1 MILSLKMTFYDGTNC
16 IGGNKIL
23 LEDSGVGLFMDFG
36 TNFKAEG
43 MYFDEFLQPR
53 STFGFMDLLVFGM
66 LPPLMGI
73 YRSDLEYPGVWER
86 FSGHPLFKEIEAQ
99 GVLLSHAHFDHC
111 GYLSYLREDI
121 PIFTSITSAVV
132 CKALQDTGGG
142 AKLQEICYTAPRELK
157 DDLLKTT
164 HYKKVPYCQRPYH
177 VFGKDIIPPAAHKFW
192 ERCSTSRELDCR
204 QLEGCGDVAEI
215 ANLEVRFWP
224 VDHSI
229 PGAGAFAVKT
239 SAGWVVYTGD
249 IRLHGKRGCLS
260 ERFINEAAKLKPRAL
275 ICEGTHPM
283 VERPVTEEQVAA
295 NCFQVVK
302 ETNGLVVADFGPRNV
317 ERLLSFLEIA
327 RETDRLLVL
336 TPKDVY
342 LLEALRAADE
352 LSVPDPYKDDRIAL
366 YARPKAVR
374 QKWEEELL
382 AMFRERAPE
391 RLMDAG
397 RVKAEQG
404 NLILCFSYYDF
415 HALLDIEPKCGTY
428 IYSSSEAFNE
438 EMLLDHEKVCNWIK
452 FFGFKLYGALGKDRE
467 KSGFH
472 ASGHIHGPGIEELV
486 ETLQPEVL
494 VPVHTENT
502 EFFRRFDGL
511 TRVIV
516 PHQGL
521 SLELD

>member
-1 MILSLKMTFYDGTNC
+1 
-16 IGGNKIL
+16 
-23 LEDSGVGLFMDFG
+23 
-36 TNFKAEG
+36 
-43 MYFDEFLQPR
+43 
-53 STFGFMDLLVFGM
+53 
-66 LPPLMGI
+66 
-73 YRSDLEYPGVWER
+73 
-86 FSGHPLFKEIEAQ
+86 
-99 GVLLSHAHFDHC
+99 
-111 GYLSYLREDI
+111 
-121 PIFTSITSAVV
+121 
-132 CKALQDTGGG
+132 
-142 AKLQEICYTAPRELK
+142 
-157 DDLLKTT
+157 
-164 HYKKVPYCQRPYH
+164 
-177 VFGKDIIPPAAHKFW
+177 
-192 ERCSTSRELDCR
+192 
-204 QLEGCGDVAEI
+204 
-215 ANLEVRFWP
+215 
-224 VDHSI
+224 
-229 PGAGAFAVKT
+229 
-239 SAGWVVYTGD
+239 
-249 IRLHGKRGCLS
+249 
-260 ERFINEAAKLKPRAL
+260 
-275 ICEGTHPM
+275 
-283 VERPVTEEQVAA
+283 
-295 NCFQVVK
+295 
-302 ETNGLVVADFGPRNV
+302 VADFGPRNV

-352 LSVPDPYKDDRIAL
+352 PSVPDPYKDDRIAL

-415 HALLDIEPKCGTY
+415 HALLDIEPKRGTY

-472 ASGHIHGPGIEELV
+472 ASGHIHGRGIEELV
-486 ETLQPEVL
+486 GTLQPEIL